1 MEKEL
6 LEKESSFE
14 MTETA
19 GLIFQVES
27 FLEENFQFRRNLLM
41 GKTEVRCNGC
51 DQWLPLT
58 AETLN
63 SIVRKAKKEGIGE
76 NKSPKQD
83 IEEYVNSDAVP
94 DYDPIAEWISR
105 LPAWDGKNH
114 VADLFSRIPGL
125 TSEQL
130 AFLSTWFRSAVAHWL
145 QMDSVHGNEC
155 VPVLIGEQGCGKTT
169 FAVRLLPEELRCYFL
184 DHINFTNKF
193 DADMALTHN
202 LIVNIDE
209 FANMG
214 VSQQG
219 RLKQTL
225 SKRKVNGRPIFGRSQ
240 EDRRRYASFIATTND
255 EHPLCD
261 QTGSRRYL
269 CIKIPRGKLIDNSSP
284 IDYEQM
290 YAQLYHELT
299 VGNTPYWFNIDETK
313 RIQELNLPF
322 FRTDDMETMI
332 GNCFRLP
339 LQGEEGQWVNS
350 KTILDTLKTLYPS
363 LQTSN
368 STKIKIGQTLKC
380 MGCTSRR
387 FTQGQKYLLVPLKV
401 A

>member
-19 GLIFQVES
+19 GLVFQVES

-105 LPAWDGKNH
+105 LPTWDGKNH

-130 AFLSTWFRSAVAHWL
+130 AFLSTWFRSAVAHWM

-284 IDYEQM
+284 IDYEQL
-290 YAQLYHELT
+290 YAQLYYELT

-380 MGCTSRR
+380 MGCTSKR
-387 FTQGQKYLLVPLKV
+387 FTQGQKYHLVPLKV

>member
-19 GLIFQVES
+19 GLVFQVES

-130 AFLSTWFRSAVAHWL
+130 AFLSTWFRSAVAHWM

-240 EDRRRYASFIATTND
+240 EDRQRYASFIATTND

-269 CIKIPRGKLIDNSSP
+269 CIKIPRGKLIDNSSS
-284 IDYEQM
+284 IDYEQL
-290 YAQLYHELT
+290 YAQLYYELT

-380 MGCTSRR
+380 MGCTSKR
-387 FTQGQKYLLVPLKV
+387 FTQGQKYNLVPLKV

>member
-19 GLIFQVES
+19 GLVFLVES

-114 VADLFSRIPGL
+114 VANLFSRIPGL

>member
-6 LEKESSFE
+6 LERESSFE

-19 GLIFQVES
+19 GLVFQVEA

-41 GKTEVRCNGC
+41 GKTEVRNNGS

-58 AETLN
+58 VETLN
-63 SIVRKAKKEGIGE
+63 SIVRKAKKIGIGE

-83 IEEYVNSDAVP
+83 IEEYVNSDAVT
-94 DYDPIAEWISR
+94 DFDPIAEWLGG
-105 LPAWDGKNH
+105 LPEWDGENH
-114 VADLFSRIPGL
+114 VAALFSRIPGV

-145 QMDSVHGNEC
+145 HMDNVHGNEC
-155 VPVLIGEQGCGKTT
+155 VPVLIGEQGCGKST

-202 LIVNIDE
+202 LLVNIDE

-214 VSQQG
+214 LSQQG

-225 SKRKVNGRPIFGRSQ
+225 SKVKVNGRPIFGRSQ

-269 CIKIPRGKLIDNSSP
+269 CISIPKGKLIDNSTP
-284 IDYEQM
+284 IDYEQL
-290 YAQLYHELT
+290 YAQLHYELT
-299 VGNTPYWFNIDETK
+299 VGKTPYWFNTDETR
-313 RIQELNLPF
+313 RIQQLNLPF
-322 FRTDDMETMI
+322 FLTDDMETMI
-332 GNCFRLP
+332 SNCFRLP
-339 LQGEEGQWVNS
+339 LKDEEGQWVNS
-350 KTILDTLKTLYPS
+350 KTILEALRTRYPS
-363 LQTSN
+363 LQVSN
-368 STKIKIGQTLKC
+368 STKVKIGQTLKC
-380 MGCTSRR
+380 MGCTAKR
-387 FTQGQKYLLVPLKV
+387 FSQGQKYHLVPLK
-401 A
+401 AA

>member
-1 MEKEL
+1 
-6 LEKESSFE
+6 

-19 GLIFQVES
+19 GLVFLVES

-269 CIKIPRGKLIDNSSP
+269 CIKIPRGKLIDNSSS
-284 IDYEQM
+284 IDYEQL
-290 YAQLYHELT
+290 YAQLYYELT

-380 MGCTSRR
+380 MGCTSKR
-387 FTQGQKYLLVPLKV
+387 FTQGQKYNLVPLKV

>member
-1 MEKEL
+1 
-6 LEKESSFE
+6 

-19 GLIFQVES
+19 GLVFQVES

-380 MGCTSRR
+380 MGCTSKR
-387 FTQGQKYLLVPLKV
+387 FTQGQKYNLVPLKV

>member
-19 GLIFQVES
+19 GLVFLVES

-105 LPAWDGKNH
+105 LPTWDGKNH

-145 QMDSVHGNEC
+145 QMDSIHGNEC

-380 MGCTSRR
+380 MGCTSKR

>member
-1 MEKEL
+1 
-6 LEKESSFE
+6 

-19 GLIFQVES
+19 GLVFQVES

-105 LPAWDGKNH
+105 LPTWDGKNH

-269 CIKIPRGKLIDNSSP
+269 CIKIPRGKLIDNSSS
-284 IDYEQM
+284 IDYKQF

-380 MGCTSRR
+380 MGCTSKR

>member
-19 GLIFQVES
+19 GLVFQVES

-94 DYDPIAEWISR
+94 DYDPIAEWISL

-269 CIKIPRGKLIDNSSP
+269 CIKIPRGKLIDNSSS

-290 YAQLYHELT
+290 YAQLYYELT

-380 MGCTSRR
+380 MGCTSKR

>member
-1 MEKEL
+1 M
-6 LEKESSFE
+6 
-14 MTETA
+14 
-19 GLIFQVES
+19 
-27 FLEENFQFRRNLLM
+27 
-41 GKTEVRCNGC
+41 RCNGC

-130 AFLSTWFRSAVAHWL
+130 AFLSTWHRSAVAHWL
-145 QMDSVHGNEC
+145 QMDSIHGNEC

-284 IDYEQM
+284 IDYEQL
-290 YAQLYHELT
+290 YAQLYYELT
-299 VGNTPYWFNIDETK
+299 VGNTPYLFNSDETK

-380 MGCTSRR
+380 MGCTSKR
-387 FTQGQKYLLVPLKV
+387 FTQGQKYHLVPLKV

>member
-19 GLIFQVES
+19 GLVFQVES

-105 LPAWDGKNH
+105 LPTWDGKNH

-145 QMDSVHGNEC
+145 QMDSVHGN
-155 VPVLIGEQGCGKTT
+155 
-169 FAVRLLPEELRCYFL
+169 
-184 DHINFTNKF
+184 
-193 DADMALTHN
+193 
-202 LIVNIDE
+202 
-209 FANMG
+209 
-214 VSQQG
+214 
-219 RLKQTL
+219 
-225 SKRKVNGRPIFGRSQ
+225 
-240 EDRRRYASFIATTND
+240 
-255 EHPLCD
+255 
-261 QTGSRRYL
+261 
-269 CIKIPRGKLIDNSSP
+269 
-284 IDYEQM
+284 
-290 YAQLYHELT
+290 
-299 VGNTPYWFNIDETK
+299 
-313 RIQELNLPF
+313 
-322 FRTDDMETMI
+322 
-332 GNCFRLP
+332 
-339 LQGEEGQWVNS
+339 
-350 KTILDTLKTLYPS
+350 
-363 LQTSN
+363 
-368 STKIKIGQTLKC
+368 
-380 MGCTSRR
+380 
-387 FTQGQKYLLVPLKV
+387 
-401 A
+401 

>member
-19 GLIFQVES
+19 GLVFLVES

-41 GKTEVRCNGC
+41 GKTEVRLNGN

-105 LPAWDGKNH
+105 LPTWDGKNH

-130 AFLSTWFRSAVAHWL
+130 AFLSTWHRSAVAHWL
-145 QMDSVHGNEC
+145 QMDSIHGNEC

-284 IDYEQM
+284 IDYEQL
-290 YAQLYHELT
+290 YAQLYYELT
-299 VGNTPYWFNIDETK
+299 VGNTPYWFNTDETK
-313 RIQELNLPF
+313 RD
-322 FRTDDMETMI
+322 RKS
-332 GNCFRLP
+332 
-339 LQGEEGQWVNS
+339 V
-350 KTILDTLKTLYPS
+350 
-363 LQTSN
+363 
-368 STKIKIGQTLKC
+368 
-380 MGCTSRR
+380 
-387 FTQGQKYLLVPLKV
+387 V
-401 A
+401 

>member
-19 GLIFQVES
+19 GLVFLVES

-145 QMDSVHGNEC
+145 QMDSIHGNEC

>member
-1 MEKEL
+1 
-6 LEKESSFE
+6 

-19 GLIFQVES
+19 GLVFLVES

-114 VADLFSRIPGL
+114 VANLFSRIPGL

>member
-1 MEKEL
+1 
-6 LEKESSFE
+6 

-19 GLIFQVES
+19 GLVFLVES

-269 CIKIPRGKLIDNSSP
+269 CIKIPRGKLIDNSSS
-284 IDYEQM
+284 IDYEQL
-290 YAQLYHELT
+290 YAQLYYELT

-380 MGCTSRR
+380 MGCTSKR
-387 FTQGQKYLLVPLKV
+387 FTQGQKYHLVRLKV
-401 A
+401 ARCRVNVE

>member
-19 GLIFQVES
+19 GLVFLVES

-105 LPAWDGKNH
+105 LPTWDGKNH
-114 VADLFSRIPGL
+114 VADLFSQIPGL

-130 AFLSTWFRSAVAHWL
+130 AFLSTWFRSAVAHWM

-269 CIKIPRGKLIDNSSP
+269 CIKIPRGKLIDNSSS
-284 IDYEQM
+284 IDYEQL
-290 YAQLYHELT
+290 YAQLYYELT

-380 MGCTSRR
+380 MGCTSKR
-387 FTQGQKYLLVPLKV
+387 FTQGQKYHLVPLTV

>member
-19 GLIFQVES
+19 GLVFLVES

-130 AFLSTWFRSAVAHWL
+130 AFLSTWFRSAVAHWM

-209 FANMG
+209 LANMG

-269 CIKIPRGKLIDNSSP
+269 CIKIPRGKLIDNSSS
-284 IDYEQM
+284 IDYEQL
-290 YAQLYHELT
+290 YAQLYYELT

-380 MGCTSRR
+380 MGCTSKRL
-387 FTQGQKYLLVPLKV
+387 TQGQKYHLVPLKV

>member
-19 GLIFQVES
+19 GLVFLVES

-105 LPAWDGKNH
+105 LPTWDGKNH

-269 CIKIPRGKLIDNSSP
+269 CIKIPRGKLIDNSSS
-284 IDYEQM
+284 IDYKQL

>member
-19 GLIFQVES
+19 GLVFLVES

-130 AFLSTWFRSAVAHWL
+130 AFLSTWFRSAVAHWM

-269 CIKIPRGKLIDNSSP
+269 CIKIPRGKLIDNSSS
-284 IDYEQM
+284 IDYEQL
-290 YAQLYHELT
+290 YAQLYYELT

-380 MGCTSRR
+380 MGCTSKR
-387 FTQGQKYLLVPLKV
+387 FTQGQKYNLVPLKV

>member
-19 GLIFQVES
+19 GLVFLVES

-284 IDYEQM
+284 IDYEQL
-290 YAQLYHELT
+290 YAQLYYELT

>member
-19 GLIFQVES
+19 GLVFLVES

-105 LPAWDGKNH
+105 LPAWDGKNN

-130 AFLSTWFRSAVAHWL
+130 AFLSTWFRSAVAHWM

-255 EHPLCD
+255 ATPLCD
-261 QTGSRRYL
+261 PTGSRRYI
-269 CIKIPRGKLIDNSSP
+269 CILIPDEAYIDNATP
-284 IDYEQM
+284 IDYGQL
-290 YAQLYHELT
+290 YAQVIHQLKAEEL
-299 VGNTPYWFNIDETK
+299 PYWFDNIQVE
-313 RIQELNLPF
+313 RIQELNMPF
-322 FRTDDMETMI
+322 YKSEDMSEMI
-332 GNCFRLP
+332 ESCFRKPKEDEQAVWMSTTELCNCLHKHYP
-339 LQGEEGQWVNS
+339 AVMKSHSMKIHIGAA
-350 KTILDTLKTLYPS
+350 LKL
-363 LQTSN
+363 L
-368 STKIKIGQTLKC
+368 GF
-380 MGCTSRR
+380 TSRR
-387 FTQGQKYLLVPLKV
+387 TSNGNVYALIPRQAV
-401 A
+401 

>member
-14 MTETA
+14 MTESA
-19 GLIFQVES
+19 GLVFLVES

-105 LPAWDGKNH
+105 LPTWDGKNH
-114 VADLFSRIPGL
+114 VANLFSRIPGL

-225 SKRKVNGRPIFGRSQ
+225 SKRKVNGRPIFGRDQ

-255 EHPLCD
+255 THPLCD
-261 QTGSRRYL
+261 PTGSRRYI
-269 CIKIPRGKLIDNSSP
+269 CIRIPDGLFIDNVTP
-284 IDYEQM
+284 LDYGQL
-290 YAQLYHELT
+290 YAQALYEIRET
-299 VGNTPYWFNIDETK
+299 EAPYWFNANEVERIQQANAAYFKTDDLETMLSACVRVPSIDEEDGEWMRMNEICDKITK
-313 RIQELNLPF
+313 
-322 FRTDDMETMI
+322 
-332 GNCFRLP
+332 
-339 LQGEEGQWVNS
+339 
-350 KTILDTLKTLYPS
+350 LYPTVMVTTS
-363 LQTSN
+363 L
-368 STKIKIGQTLKC
+368 KVKIGQTLKVL
-380 MGCTSRR
+380 GCSTKH
-387 FTQGQKYLLVPLKV
+387 TNKGQCYRIVPLC